1 MRLWNREGG
10 HDTLH
15 RILAAAPAAPAG
27 GFAAGKAAG
36 ILKQRAVFGNSA
48 GGFPLYADRRR
59 GAAVFF
65 HHDYSTPGPGVA
77 PDAPEKTGFA
87 RFFEIVQLECMSLL
101 KLNLLFLLSALPVV
115 TIPPAL
121 FAMNQVVRRMV
132 LDQPVDCF
140 YHYRQAFRRYW
151 RVSYP
156 AFLTVA
162 AALVLSG

>member
-36 ILKQRAVFGNSA
+36 IWSKGWFLGIQRGS
-48 GGFPLYADRRR
+48 FPLYADRRR

-101 KLNLLFLLSALPVV
+101 KLNLAILELTLWTKLP
-115 TIPPAL
+115 L
-121 FAMNQVVRRMV
+121 NSQRSR
-132 LDQPVDCF
+132 LC
-140 YHYRQAFRRYW
+140 
-151 RVSYP
+151 
-156 AFLTVA
+156 L
-162 AALVLSG
+162 